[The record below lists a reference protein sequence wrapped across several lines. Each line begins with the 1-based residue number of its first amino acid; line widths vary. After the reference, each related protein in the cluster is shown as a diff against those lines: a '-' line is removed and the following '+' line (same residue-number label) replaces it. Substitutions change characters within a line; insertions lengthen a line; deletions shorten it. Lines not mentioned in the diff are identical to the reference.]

1 MFLKDINE
9 MEIIENLA
17 KEEALEEVVKVYNL
31 ADDIISEYTKRIIEE
46 FDSRVF
52 VSFMASLNLN
62 LTLLQKISSC
72 TARIENQFLAIDKEL
87 DIDFKLK
94 GFIEEFIDAN
104 EEYIA
109 SILLSKN
116 NISKLA
122 RIVAELLIDLSHYMS
137 VIKNRINCEREEI
150 EKVLE
155 AVR

>member
-31 ADDIISEYTKRIIEE
+31 TDDIISEYTKRIIEK

-52 VSFMASLNLN
+52 VSFMANLNLN
-62 LTLLQKISSC
+62 LTLLQKASSC
-72 TARIENQFLAIDKEL
+72 TARIENPFLAIEKEL

-122 RIVAELLIDLSHYMS
+122 RIVAEFLIDLSHYMS
-137 VIKNRINCEREEI
+137 VIKNRIDCEREEI
-150 EKVLE
+150 EKVLKV
-155 AVR
+155 VR

>member
-17 KEEALEEVVKVYNL
+17 KEEALEEVVKAYNL
-31 ADDIISEYTKRIIEE
+31 ADDIISEFTKRIIEE
-46 FDSRVF
+46 PDSRVF
-52 VSFMASLNLN
+52 VFFMAELNLN
-62 LTLLQKISSC
+62 LTLLQKVSSC
-72 TARIENQFLAIDKEL
+72 TARIENPFLAIEKEL

-94 GFIEEFIDAN
+94 GFIEEFIDVN
-104 EEYIA
+104 EKYIA

-116 NISKLA
+116 NISKLT
-122 RIVAELLIDLSHYMS
+122 RIAAEFLIDLSHYMS

-155 AVR
+155 VVR